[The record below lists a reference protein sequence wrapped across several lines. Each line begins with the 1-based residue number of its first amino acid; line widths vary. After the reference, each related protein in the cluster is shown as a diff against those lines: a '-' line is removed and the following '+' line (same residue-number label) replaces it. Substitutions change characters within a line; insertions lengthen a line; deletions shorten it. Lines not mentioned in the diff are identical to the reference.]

1 MCVCRGKLFSELNVI
16 TGTQENLVLFSFNV
30 ITGTQEKVQQ
40 VGLALWSRLNWW
52 KEKVILIC
60 W

>member
-40 VGLALWSRLNWW
+40 EGFMIQSQLMEGKRHLTFF
-52 KEKVILIC
+52 
-60 W
+60 